1 MIPKEITEDVTTR
14 IATVKGQLE
23 GIIKMINGVSD
34 PDKILIQFEAATQ
47 GLRKAHHL
55 LLDDVF
61 RKSLALKIVEV
72 MNACPKNDCPYC
84 EKIEHLK
91 KQFPTFQFD
100 ELASKI
106 KEIKKIDK
114 QMEEYHKDIQKNL
127 DDTQ

>member
-1 MIPKEITEDVTTR
+1 MIPKEITEDVVKR

-23 GIIKMINGVSD
+23 GIIKMINGDSD
-34 PDKILIQFEAATQ
+34 PDKILIQFEAVTQ

-61 RKSLALKIVEV
+61 RKNLAIKIVEA
-72 MNACPKNDCPYC
+72 MNACPGNNCPYA

-100 ELASKI
+100 ELAPKI

-114 QMEEYHKDIQKNL
+114 QMEEYHKNRQENL
-127 DDTQ
+127 DDTL

>member
-1 MIPKEITEDVTTR
+1 MIPKEITEDVVKR
-14 IATVKGQLE
+14 ISTVKGQLE
-23 GIIKMINGVSD
+23 GIIKMINEDSD

-61 RKSLALKIVEV
+61 RKNLALKIVEV
-72 MNACPKNDCPYC
+72 MNACPGTNCPYA
-84 EKIEHLK
+84 EKIEFLK

-106 KEIKKIDK
+106 KEIKRIDK
-114 QMEEYHKDIQKNL
+114 EMDEYHKNRQKNL
-127 DDTQ
+127 DDTP

>member
-1 MIPKEITEDVTTR
+1 MIPKEITEDVVTR

-23 GIIKMINGVSD
+23 GIIKMINGDSD

-47 GLRKAHHL
+47 GLKKAHHL

-61 RKSLALKIVEV
+61 RKNLAIKIVEV
-72 MNACPKNDCPYC
+72 MNACPGNNCPYA

-91 KQFPTFQFD
+91 KQFPTFKFD

-106 KEIKKIDK
+106 KEIKRIDE
-114 QMEEYHKDIQKNL
+114 QMEEYHKNRQKSL
-127 DDTQ
+127 DNTL

>member
-1 MIPKEITEDVTTR
+1 MIPKEITEDVVKR

-23 GIIKMINGVSD
+23 GIIKMINGDSD

-47 GLRKAHHL
+47 GLRNAHHL

-61 RKSLALKIVEV
+61 RKNLAIKIVEV
-72 MNACPKNDCPYC
+72 MNACPGNNCPYA

-91 KQFPTFQFD
+91 KQFPSFQFD

-106 KEIKKIDK
+106 KEIKRIDK
-114 QMEEYHKDIQKNL
+114 QMEEYHKNLQKDL
-127 DDTQ
+127 DNTP

>member
-1 MIPKEITEDVTTR
+1 MIPKEITEDVVMR

-23 GIIKMINGVSD
+23 GIIKMINGDSD

-47 GLRKAHHL
+47 GLKKAHHL

-61 RKSLALKIVEV
+61 RKNLAIKIVEV
-72 MNACPKNDCPYC
+72 MNACPGNNCPYA

-91 KQFPTFQFD
+91 KQFPTFKFD

-106 KEIKKIDK
+106 KEIKRIDE
-114 QMEEYHKDIQKNL
+114 QMEEYHKNRQKSL
-127 DDTQ
+127 DNTL

>member
-1 MIPKEITEDVTTR
+1 MIPKEITEDVVKR

-23 GIIKMINGVSD
+23 GIIKMINGDND
-34 PDKILIQFEAATQ
+34 PDKILIQFKAATQ
-47 GLRKAHHL
+47 GLQKAYHL

-61 RKSLALKIVEV
+61 RKNLAIKIVEV
-72 MNACPKNDCPYC
+72 MNACPGNNCPYA

-106 KEIKKIDK
+106 KEIKRIDI
-114 QMEEYHKDIQKNL
+114 QMEEYHKNRQKNL
-127 DDTQ
+127 DDTL

>member
-1 MIPKEITEDVTTR
+1 MIPKVITEDVVTR

-23 GIIKMINGVSD
+23 GIIKMINGDSD

-47 GLRKAHHL
+47 GLRKAHYL

-61 RKSLALKIVEV
+61 RKNLALKIVEV
-72 MNACPKNDCPYC
+72 MNACPGNDCPYA

-91 KQFPTFQFD
+91 NQFPTFQFE

-106 KEIKKIDK
+106 KEIKSIDK
-114 QMEEYHKDIQKNL
+114 QMAEYHKNRQKSL
-127 DDTQ
+127 DNTL